1 MTREIYEDD
10 SLRRILTQTKTI
22 AIVGLSNN
30 PTRASHH
37 VGDFLTRQTYQ
48 TYGINPGLAGQKVA
62 GMQVYASLKDVP
74 VAIDMVDV
82 FRNSDD
88 AAQVV
93 ADALALN
100 PLPKVIWMQLGV
112 INLEAA
118 AQARAK
124 GIEVIMDRCP
134 AIEIPRLKLRRI

>member
-1 MTREIYEDD
+1 MTREIYSDD

-37 VGDFLTRQTYQ
+37 VGGFLTRQSYQ
-48 TYGINPGLAGQKVA
+48 TFGINPGLAGQKIV

-74 VAIDMVDV
+74 AAIDMVDV
-82 FRNSDD
+82 FRNSND

-93 ADALALN
+93 ADALALD

-112 INLEAA
+112 INPEAA
-118 AQARAK
+118 EQARAK

-134 AIEIPRLKLRRI
+134 AIEIPRLKLRKV

>member
-1 MTREIYEDD
+1 MAHEFYEDE

-22 AIVGLSNN
+22 AVVGLSNN

-37 VGDFLTRQTYQ
+37 VGEFLTRQGYRTF
-48 TYGINPGLAGQKVA
+48 GINPGLAGQTIA
-62 GMQVYASLKDVP
+62 GMQVYASLMDLSE
-74 VAIDMVDV
+74 AIDMVDV
-82 FRNSDD
+82 FRNSQD

-93 ADALALN
+93 EEALQLN

-112 INLEAA
+112 INPAA
-118 AQARAK
+118 ADKARAR

-134 AIEIPRLKLRRI
+134 AIEIPRLHLTKR